1 MHGNTDNEEQ
11 KRTVR
16 WSRDLKVKEMKRK
29 TDIRDKKALI
39 TGGASGIGLATA
51 EKLAEKG
58 AVPILV
64 DIDQF
69 SLDKALSSLDAEG
82 FEAHGFHIDITD
94 IEGVR
99 EMAREL
105 DGQGLSPEILV
116 NCAGLT
122 LVAHCSATEHDEWE
136 RIINV
141 NLMGTIYMI
150 ETFLPAMEKEGY
162 GHIVNIGSIDG
173 LIPIPGQA
181 PYCASKFAITGLT
194 EVLYFDLRQHGI
206 GVTLVCP
213 GYVSTPMAKSL
224 PIKDMHTEFR
234 GSGML
239 MRVFEAFSSTPQ
251 KIAEHAVEAV
261 IANRFLVIPGLPS
274 RIIYHY
280 RRLFP
285 RLATSSGLVA
295 ARIFARLRKIFPYRE
310 PLGSGL

>member
-1 MHGNTDNEEQ
+1 
-11 KRTVR
+11 
-16 WSRDLKVKEMKRK
+16 MKRK
-29 TDIRDKKALI
+29 TDIRNRRALI
-39 TGGASGIGLATA
+39 TGGGSGIGLATA
-51 EKLAEKG
+51 ERLAEKG

-64 DIDQF
+64 DIDKS
-69 SLDKALSSLDAEG
+69 SLDKALARLEAEG
-82 FEAHGFHIDITD
+82 FEAHGFQVDITD

-99 EMAREL
+99 GMAREL
-105 DGQGLSPEILV
+105 EVKGLTPEILI

-150 ETFLPAMEKEGY
+150 ETFLPAMEKKGC

-213 GYVSTPMAKSL
+213 GYVSTPMVKSM
-224 PIKDMHTEFR
+224 PIKDMNTEFR

-239 MRVFEAFSSTPQ
+239 MRVFEAFSSSPQ
-251 KIAEHAVEAV
+251 KIAEHVVEAV
-261 IANRFLVIPGLPS
+261 INNKFLVIPTLPS

-285 RLATSSGLVA
+285 RLATSSGLIV
-295 ARIFARLRKIFPYRE
+295 ARIFAWLRKIR
-310 PLGSGL
+310 GVRS

>member
-1 MHGNTDNEEQ
+1 
-11 KRTVR
+11 
-16 WSRDLKVKEMKRK
+16 MKRK
-29 TDIRDKKALI
+29 TDIRNKKALI
-39 TGGASGIGLATA
+39 TGGGSGIGLATA
-51 EKLAEKG
+51 ERLAKKG

-64 DIDQF
+64 DIDKH
-69 SLDKALSSLDAEG
+69 SLDKALSSLEARG
-82 FEAHGFHIDITD
+82 FEAHGYRVDITD
-94 IEGVR
+94 IDNVR

-105 DGQGLSPEILV
+105 EEKGLSPEILI

-150 ETFLPAMEKEGY
+150 ETFLPGMEKKGY

-213 GYVSTPMAKSL
+213 GYVSTPMAKSM
-224 PIKDMHTEFR
+224 PIKDMHTQFR
-234 GSGML
+234 GSGMVL
-239 MRVFEAFSSTPQ
+239 RVFEAFSGTPQ
-251 KIAEHAVEAV
+251 RIAEHVVEAV
-261 IANRFLVIPGLPS
+261 ISNKFLVIPGLPS

-285 RLATSSGLVA
+285 RLATSSGLVV
-295 ARIFARLRKIFPYRE
+295 ARVFAWLRKIFPQRE
-310 PLGSGL
+310 LQAC